1 MFYWAAMDWKSAVE
15 SKRGPLLV
23 EVLKLFAMIGLSEGV
38 AIERISRPLH
48 RQVLAILRTA
58 ESAVRRLII
67 AAARDIVVEPRPPRP
82 ARERPKTSRE
92 DKATA
97 DGEARA
103 ESKQKRKRHPLFCLF
118 DAPRR
123 IKKFFGRK
131 RRRLEPRIRFFPAP
145 EPDTRHP
152 IFRGLRQP
160 EPPPPP
166 PPPPPQL
173 PVVEKKVDDG
183 MVSAKTLVRRLLA
196 VLDAV
201 QDIPRHARRYALWQ
215 ARPYEE
221 RHPQRRSALRPGR
234 PPGFRQRAK
243 YEIDEIL
250 KDCHWLARNVMPQLD
265 DTS

>member
-1 MFYWAAMDWKSAVE
+1 M
-15 SKRGPLLV
+15 
-23 EVLKLFAMIGLSEGV
+23 
-38 AIERISRPLH
+38 
-48 RQVLAILRTA
+48 
-58 ESAVRRLII
+58 
-67 AAARDIVVEPRPPRP
+67 
-82 ARERPKTSRE
+82 
-92 DKATA
+92 
-97 DGEARA
+97 
-103 ESKQKRKRHPLFCLF
+103 
-118 DAPRR
+118 
-123 IKKFFGRK
+123 
-131 RRRLEPRIRFFPAP
+131 
-145 EPDTRHP
+145 
-152 IFRGLRQP
+152 
-160 EPPPPP
+160 
-166 PPPPPQL
+166 
-173 PVVEKKVDDG
+173 EKKVDDG